1 MPSPTAARSITAA
14 AAAVALAATMA
25 ACGSSG
31 TKTSSS
37 GTGGTTTSTS
47 GGTSTAKQGGTAS
60 LLQGSF
66 PDSLDPQYGYTTQAV
81 EADAISYEPLLTYS
95 HTNGT
100 PKLIPDLATA
110 LPQVSADGLTY
121 TLNLR
126 SGLTYND
133 GTPVKASDFA
143 YAIER
148 MIKLNWGGDSFIT
161 NYVAGASDY
170 AGGKATSISGITT
183 DDASGA
189 ITIKLSQAYGAFPNV
204 LAFPAAALVPS
215 STPMT
220 VESNTPPVGI
230 GPYTIKNVVPNVSY
244 SLVKNPGF
252 AKFNIPGVP
261 TGNLDQIN
269 VTIESNNQTEA
280 QQVLSNQSDVFDPFD
295 TLPPALVSQVKSQ
308 AADRFKTTTVP
319 QSYYVFFN
327 TKTAPFNNEVARQ
340 AVDLA
345 FDRTATA
352 RLASGFLQPACYF
365 LPPGIPGH
373 PTASCPEGDVTQS
386 PSAANVAKAKSMIQ
400 SAGLAGTAVTVWSE
414 TKSPRQEWMQY
425 YTQLLNDLGFKATL
439 KVIANATYF
448 QTIGNA
454 STNPQTGFADWDEDF
469 PDPSD
474 FYLLLDA
481 RSIQPVNNENFGN
494 VDDPHIQSEL
504 LKLEAIPSTQL
515 STTAPEWASL
525 DQYVTQHAFILT
537 FGYQT
542 TPLFTSDR
550 IDQKSIVFSGS
561 QGLDL
566 SSLALK

>member
-1 MPSPTAARSITAA
+1 MPTTHVRSLTAA
-14 AAAVALAATMA
+14 AALALATSLA
-25 ACGSSG
+25 ACGSSSSKSTASG
-31 TKTSSS
+31 GGSSS
-37 GTGGTTTSTS
+37 TSAAGGSS
-47 GGTSTAKQGGTAS
+47 SFKQGGTITM
-60 LLQGSF
+60 LQGTF
-66 PDSLDPQYGYTTQAV
+66 PDSLDPQFGYTTQAV

-121 TLNLR
+121 TMTLR

-143 YAIER
+143 SSIER

-161 NYVAGASDY
+161 NYVAGANDF

-183 DDASGA
+183 DDSSGT
-189 ITIKLSQAYGAFPNV
+189 ITIKLSQAYGAFANV

-244 SLVKNPGF
+244 SLVKNPNF

-269 VTIESNNQTEA
+269 VTIQSNNQTEA
-280 QQVLSNQSDVFDPFD
+280 QQVLSDQADVFDPFD
-295 TLPPALVSQVKSQ
+295 TLPPALVTQVKTQ
-308 AADRFKTTTVP
+308 AASRFSTVTVP
-319 QSYYVFFN
+319 QTFYIFFN
-327 TKTAPFNNEVARQ
+327 TTVAPFNNVVARQ
-340 AVDLA
+340 AVSMA
-345 FDRTATA
+345 FDRTATQ
-352 RLASGFLQPACYF
+352 RLASGFVDPACYF

-373 PTASCPEGDVTQS
+373 PTDPCPYGDVSQS
-386 PSAANVAKAKSMIQ
+386 PSADTVAKAKSMIAQ
-400 SAGLAGTAVTVWSE
+400 AGLAGSPVTVWSE
-414 TKSPRQEWMQY
+414 TRSPRQPYMAY
-425 YTQLLNDLGFKATL
+425 YADLLNQLGFKATL
-439 KVIANATYF
+439 KVIADSTYF

-481 RSIQPVNNENFGN
+481 RSIQPQNNENFGDVN
-494 VDDPHIQSEL
+494 DPMIQSAL
-504 LKLEAIPSTQL
+504 QKLEPIPSTQL
-515 STTAPEWASL
+515 TTTASQWAAL
-525 DQYVTQHAFILT
+525 DLYVAKQAFVLP
-537 FGYQT
+537 FAYQT
-542 TPLFTSDR
+542 TPLFTGSKIDR
-550 IDQKSIVFSGS
+550 KSIIFSGND
-561 QGLDL
+561 GLDL
-566 SSLALK
+566 SSLALS